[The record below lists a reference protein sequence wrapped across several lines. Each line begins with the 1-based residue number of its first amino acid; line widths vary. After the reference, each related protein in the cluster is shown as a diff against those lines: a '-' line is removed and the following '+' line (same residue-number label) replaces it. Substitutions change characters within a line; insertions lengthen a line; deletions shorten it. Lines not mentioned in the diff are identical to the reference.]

1 MLTRIENIL
10 LGAGA
15 AAIMALG
22 LLIAGNVVLRA
33 VFDYSLPDSVVIARE
48 LMVAGII
55 LPVSAVTAARAH
67 VAVDFVA
74 NRLPKRIQMWLIA
87 FGSLIG
93 LLTLLV
99 FFYSGWRELSSTW
112 QSGGFFFGD
121 LSLPKWPGRFLFVV
135 GVGICTIRLV
145 QLLFKDTFAAYRGES
160 IDSVEVGNP

>member
-15 AAIMALG
+15 LAIMALG
-22 LLIAGNVVLRA
+22 ILIAGNVVLRA

-67 VAVDFVA
+67 VAVDFLA
-74 NRLPKRIQMWLIA
+74 NRLPARIQLWLIA
-87 FGSLIG
+87 LGSLIG

-99 FFYSGWRELSSTW
+99 FFYAGWRELSSTW
-112 QSGGFFFGD
+112 HSGGFFFGD

-135 GVGICTIRLV
+135 GVGVCTIRLV
-145 QLLFKDTFAAYRGES
+145 QLLFKDTFAAVRGES
-160 IDSVEVGNP
+160 IDSIEA